1 MAYNYEYPYT
11 DPHRYNSDWVI
22 HEVAELEKAAKI
34 FPVVVGDP
42 IPENLPIGSIVVKY
56 TDQTKTALS
65 SVSVKCQGS
74 FVNIW
79 SS

>member
-22 HEVAELEKAAKI
+22 NEVAELEKSAKI
-34 FPVVVGDP
+34 YPVVAGDP
-42 IPENLPIGSIVVKY
+42 IPDNLALGSILVKF
-56 TDQTKTALS
+56 TDQTKTSLS

-79 SS
+79 NS

>member
-22 HEVAELEKAAKI
+22 NEVAELEKAAKI
-34 FPVVVGDP
+34 FPVVVGEP
-42 IPENLPIGSIVVKY
+42 IPDNLALGSIIVKF
-56 TDQTKTALS
+56 TDQTKTSIS

-79 SS
+79 NL